1 MSMSASSLGRPASPS
16 SSESRSDPFGPCADP
31 ECLVCTGKAYP
42 PAASTEL
49 VIIRQSPTEL
59 MPFDADFSAQWS
71 LLASMQT
78 ETIASAA
85 AEAHNGRE
93 TDRPG
98 VTAGTDAGADADAEC
113 ESDGE
118 A

>member
-1 MSMSASSLGRPASPS
+1 
-16 SSESRSDPFGPCADP
+16 
-31 ECLVCTGKAYP
+31 
-42 PAASTEL
+42 
-49 VIIRQSPTEL
+49 

-118 A
+118 AETDSDRLDFPDFGLDTDMSVWIS